1 MHECFSAVDGDSWF
15 DSALSNSR
23 RRHKPQSYFID
34 QQRHPE
40 RYSAVHGNIQLD
52 VSCNQLST
60 SNHRCFATQ
69 IKEYDPKEEA
79 RNNQRNRKTNKQNKQ
94 KKRQRKKRN
103 CGRRNKRKDSN
114 EGEVIVAK

>member
-15 DSALSNSR
+15 DSALSNS

-52 VSCNQLST
+52 VSCNQLLQTIGALPHKS
-60 SNHRCFATQ
+60 
-69 IKEYDPKEEA
+69 
-79 RNNQRNRKTNKQNKQ
+79 RNMVQ
-94 KKRQRKKRN
+94 K
-103 CGRRNKRKDSN
+103 RR
-114 EGEVIVAK
+114 

>member
-52 VSCNQLST
+52 VSSCNQLLQTIGALPHKSRNMIRKRRQGT
-60 SNHRCFATQ
+60 
-69 IKEYDPKEEA
+69 IKETEK
-79 RNNQRNRKTNKQNKQ
+79 QTNKKNK
-94 KKRQRKKRN
+94 KNVKERSGTVEDVTR
-103 CGRRNKRKDSN
+103 GRTAMKEK
-114 EGEVIVAK
+114 